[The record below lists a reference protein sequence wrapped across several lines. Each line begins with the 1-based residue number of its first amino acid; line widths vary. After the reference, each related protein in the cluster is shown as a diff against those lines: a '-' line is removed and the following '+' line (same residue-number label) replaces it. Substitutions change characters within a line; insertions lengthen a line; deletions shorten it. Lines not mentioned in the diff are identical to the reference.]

1 MGNYFNYF
9 YFIYQMKFALL
20 FAAVVMAQDDAA
32 KKDDAAAAKT
42 VVLAKEN
49 EKCDSEVADKGCAE
63 GLRCGHSKAAEKKED
78 ADAKKDD
85 AKKDDAAAG
94 DAKKDEAKAADAG
107 DAKAAEGGDAKAAD
121 AKKDDAKAA
130 DAKKDVYVPKKQGKC
145 IKSDKCD
152 TTVDALE
159 WECSATKLGAG
170 VLAALAVAA
179 SL

>member
-1 MGNYFNYF
+1 MG
-9 YFIYQMKFALL
+9 
-20 FAAVVMAQDDAA
+20 A

-85 AKKDDAAAG
+85 KAGDAKKDDAAAG
-94 DAKKDEAKAADAG
+94 DAKKDDAAAG
-107 DAKAAEGGDAKAAD
+107 DAKKDDGA
-121 AKKDDAKAA
+121 AKKDDAKTAE
-130 DAKKDVYVPKKQGKC
+130 KYVPKKPGTC